1 MRLLFMMLSGM
12 LFIIFSALPVY
23 AGVITEATRV
33 IYPGN
38 KKEASLTVSNQGK
51 QAEPYLIQS
60 WVDNNGPDGLQK
72 SSVTPPFVVT
82 PPLFRLNAGEDN
94 SLRIIRT
101 GGILPEDRESLFWLN
116 IKAIPRLPENAP
128 AGLLQI
134 VVKTRLKLFYRPAA
148 LLTPAGQSAW
158 RQLQFSRQAGQ
169 LRVTN
174 PTPFYFTFF
183 KLKTGSSA
191 VATGNTMVPPFGQ
204 ATYPWPAGAAGND
217 VSWQVV
223 NDYGGASSVEKTR
236 LR

>member
-1 MRLLFMMLSGM
+1 MRRLFIILSGM
-12 LFIIFSALPVY
+12 LFILFSVPTVY

-33 IYPGN
+33 IYQGN
-38 KKEASLTVSNQGK
+38 KKEASLTVSNQGA
-51 QAEPYLIQS
+51 QAEPFLIQS
-60 WVDNNGPDGLQK
+60 WVDNNGPDGTQK
-72 SSVTPPFVVT
+72 SSVPVPFVAT
-82 PPLFRLNAGEDN
+82 PPLFRLNAGDDN

-101 GGILPEDRESLFWLN
+101 GGLLPEDRESLFWLN
-116 IKAIPRLPENAP
+116 IKSIPRLPENAP

-158 RQLQFSRQAGQ
+158 RQLQFSRQGSD

-174 PTPFYFTFF
+174 PTPYYFTFF
-183 KLKTGSSA
+183 RLNLGSNH
-191 VATGNTMVPPFGQ
+191 VATGNTMVPPFGE
-204 ATYPWPAGAAGND
+204 ARYPWPQEAVAGE

>member
-1 MRLLFMMLSGM
+1 MRRLFIILSGM
-12 LFIIFSALPVY
+12 LFVLFPVPPVY

-38 KKEASLTVSNQGK
+38 KKETSLTVSNQGA
-51 QAEPYLIQS
+51 QSEPFLIQS
-60 WVDNNGPDGLQK
+60 WVDNNGPDGTQK
-72 SSVTPPFVVT
+72 SSVPAPFIVT
-82 PPLFRLNAGEDN
+82 PPLFRLNAGQDN

-101 GGILPEDRESLFWLN
+101 GGVLPEDRESLFWLN
-116 IKAIPRLPENAP
+116 IKSIPRLPENAP

-158 RQLQFSRQAGQ
+158 RQLQFSRQDST

-174 PTPFYFTFF
+174 PTPYYFTFF
-183 KLKTGSSA
+183 RLNLGSNR
-191 VATGNTMVPPFGQ
+191 VATGNTMVPPFGE
-204 ATYPWPAGAAGND
+204 ARYPWPQGAVTGE

-223 NDYGGASSVEKTR
+223 NDYGGTSSVEKNR
-236 LR
+236 MR

>member
-1 MRLLFMMLSGM
+1 MRRFFIILSGM
-12 LFIIFSALPVY
+12 LFVLFSVPPVY

-33 IYPGN
+33 IYQGN
-38 KKEASLTVSNQGK
+38 KKEASLTVSNQGA
-51 QAEPYLIQS
+51 QAEPFLIQS
-60 WVDNNGPDGLQK
+60 WVDNNGPDGTQK
-72 SSVTPPFVVT
+72 SSVPVPFVVT

-101 GGILPEDRESLFWLN
+101 GGLLPEDRESLFWLN
-116 IKAIPRLPENAP
+116 IKSIPRLPENAP

-158 RQLQFSRQAGQ
+158 RQLRFSRQGSV

-174 PTPFYFTFF
+174 PTPYYFTFF
-183 KLKTGSSA
+183 RLNLGSNH
-191 VATGNTMVPPFGQ
+191 VATGNTMVPPFGE
-204 ATYPWPAGAAGND
+204 ARYPWPQEAVAGE
-217 VSWQVV
+217 VIWQVV